1 MTFVSTTPPTR
12 RRWLRPSVMRDHTVP
27 ERASTPLE
35 LLFDLCFVVA
45 VAVLAAELHHGISA
59 GHAPSAAAACLAVF
73 VPIWWA
79 WMSFTWYATA
89 FSHDDALTRLLTL
102 AQMAGVLALAA
113 TIPAAVAGRMGAFTA
128 AYTLM
133 RLPLILQ
140 WLRSAR
146 DDASHR
152 GFALT
157 YAVGSVVAQLVWIAG
172 LTVAGVARWA
182 VYLVALTIE
191 LLTPALAVRRS
202 PDRVFHP
209 GHIAERYGLF
219 TLIVLGETLL
229 AVTVGLRDAVEG
241 ATSTPSAVRLT
252 GPVLIIAFALW
263 WLYFDALGREG
274 LQRNRKAAFVWG
286 YGHYLLFAAIAAIG
300 AGAQAQLDVLAAHAP
315 AAPTEVH
322 GPEPAVAVAAVGLP
336 LCMVLLV
343 VAWLQHAANQ
353 RTGSAIPLL
362 IGAAAAG
369 AITAA
374 GGMLGMATANA
385 LLALVVAAEVMA
397 FQIFHPAEE
406 PG

>member
-1 MTFVSTTPPTR
+1 MTPLNAV
-12 RRWLRPSVMRDHTVP
+12 LRPSVMRDHAVH

-35 LLFDLCFVVA
+35 LLFDLSFVVA
-45 VAVLAAELHHGISA
+45 VAVLAAELHHGISE
-59 GHAPSAAAACLAVF
+59 GHALSAAATYLAVF

-89 FSHDDALTRLLTL
+89 FSHDDALTRVLTL
-102 AQMAGVLALAA
+102 VQMAGVLAVAA
-113 TIPAAVAGRMGAFTA
+113 TIPAAVEGHMGAFTL

-133 RLPLILQ
+133 RLPLIVQ

-146 DDASHR
+146 DDATHR

-157 YAVGSVVAQLVWIAG
+157 YATGSVVAQLVWITG
-172 LTVAGVARWA
+172 LAADGAARWA
-182 VYLVALTIE
+182 VYVVALTVE
-191 LLTPALAVRRS
+191 LLTPVLAVRRS

-241 ATSTPSAVRLT
+241 ATSTPAAVVLT
-252 GPVLIIAFALW
+252 GPVLVIAFALW

-300 AGAQAQLDVLAAHAP
+300 AGAQAQLDALAAHAP
-315 AAPTEVH
+315 GASSEVH
-322 GPEPAVAVAAVGLP
+322 GPGPAVAVAAVGLP
-336 LCMVLLV
+336 LSVVLLV
-343 VAWLQHAANQ
+343 VAWLQHAANH
-353 RTGSAIPLL
+353 RTGSAAPLL
-362 IGAAAAG
+362 LGAAAA
-369 AITAA
+369 AALTAA
-374 GGMLGMATANA
+374 GGALGAPTANA
-385 LLALVVAAEVMA
+385 LLALVVVAEVVA
-397 FQIFHPAEE
+397 FQVFHGRDAA
-406 PG
+406 GA